1 MSFCEYPSH
10 AVDGCRNPIPNHR
23 LDVFWKL
30 VIHGIN
36 YQPQLVSHQQC
47 FIYSWWFQMFL
58 IFTSKFGE
66 MIQFD
71 VFCKNNF
78 SNFVDYIVLTSA
90 YPPNKIYP
98 RMLAGEKNKSA
109 LTVTVTLTPLFSVF
123 LLGGGDPKIPNLQWI
138 RCGFWGWIQSS
149 ENLMTTHWWK
159 KAFWKWWNL
168 TRNRDFC
175 GFFRM
180 WRFECESLVLVQYKL
195 CLSYLLKKIR
205 LVVCIFSLAILVSDL
220 QKTLMALGPLS
231 HAYSNKLPR
240 WIMVRDCWRCLYFKW
255 SRFTRTDERYM
266 WPTDPNFRRRR
277 RRWGYGVGKESDW
290 KVDSSL
296 WFFQIDGQ
304 KVGCIILDSYS

>member
-1 MSFCEYPSH
+1 MDPVRF
-10 AVDGCRNPIPNHR
+10 
-23 LDVFWKL
+23 
-30 VIHGIN
+30 
-36 YQPQLVSHQQC
+36 
-47 FIYSWWFQMFL
+47 
-58 IFTSKFGE
+58 
-66 MIQFD
+66 
-71 VFCKNNF
+71 
-78 SNFVDYIVLTSA
+78 
-90 YPPNKIYP
+90 
-98 RMLAGEKNKSA
+98 
-109 LTVTVTLTPLFSVF
+109 
-123 LLGGGDPKIPNLQWI
+123 LGGGSKAVRTWWRLTDEKRHFENDEIWPETEISVDFLE
-138 RCGFWGWIQSS
+138 CGDL
-149 ENLMTTHWWK
+149 NVNHL
-159 KAFWKWWNL
+159 
-168 TRNRDFC
+168 
-175 GFFRM
+175 
-180 WRFECESLVLVQYKL
+180 
-195 CLSYLLKKIR
+195 YLYSTSCAYHTYWKKIR